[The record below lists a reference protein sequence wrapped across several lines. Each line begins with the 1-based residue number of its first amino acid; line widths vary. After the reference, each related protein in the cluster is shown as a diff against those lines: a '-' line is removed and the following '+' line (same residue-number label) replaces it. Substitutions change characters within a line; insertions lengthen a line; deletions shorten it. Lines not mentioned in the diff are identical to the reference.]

1 MAQKQYGIIPHDTSQ
16 VGYGQDTPVV
26 ERKET
31 KEGFVSRMVS
41 KIMKNRKKKAKKKKA
56 GFKQAGAE
64 VKSAIQK
71 RREAQEQARD
81 NK

>member
-26 ERKET
+26 HRRES
-31 KEGFVSRMVS
+31 KEGFVDRMVK
-41 KIMKNRKKKAKKKKA
+41 KIMKFRKKKAKKKKPTYGEA
-56 GFKQAGAE
+56 GRE
-64 VKSAIQK
+64 TKSNIQR
-71 RREAQEQARD
+71 RREAPEQARD

>member
-26 ERKET
+26 ERRESKQ
-31 KEGFVSRMVS
+31 GFVDRMVS
-41 KIMKNRKKKAKKKKA
+41 KIMKFRKKKKKKKEGFAEA
-56 GFKQAGAE
+56 GKD
-64 VKSAIQK
+64 VKTAIEK
-71 RREAQEQARD
+71 RRERQEQARD

>member
-26 ERKET
+26 HRPQTENEGLVRKLF
-31 KEGFVSRMVS
+31 K
-41 KIMKNRKKKAKKKKA
+41 KIMGNRKRTEKKKGFAEA
-56 GFKQAGAE
+56 GKD
-64 VKSAIQK
+64 VKTAIEK
-71 RREAQEQARD
+71 RRERQEQARD